1 VVSIFAVGLGAV
13 TGEVT
18 PGAAPGRLSTETP
31 ATAEIGKV
39 SAKVL
44 YSGFAPTFPGLY
56 QVNVQI
62 PTGVATGIDV
72 PLVITIQG
80 ESSPMVAI
88 SIR

>member
-1 VVSIFAVGLGAV
+1 
-13 TGEVT
+13 
-18 PGAAPGRLSTETP
+18 
-31 ATAEIGKV
+31 
-39 SAKVL
+39 
-44 YSGFAPTFPGLY
+44 
-56 QVNVQI
+56 VQI